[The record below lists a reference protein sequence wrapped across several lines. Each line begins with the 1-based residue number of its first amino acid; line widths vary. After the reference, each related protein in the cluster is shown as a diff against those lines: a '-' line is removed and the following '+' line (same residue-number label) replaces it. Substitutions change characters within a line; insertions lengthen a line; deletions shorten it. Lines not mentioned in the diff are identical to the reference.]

1 MKSVVS
7 SPKMAK
13 QGLLVHGENLRA
25 MKMLLESHAGKIDLI
40 YIDPPFNSN
49 ADYYHSS
56 QRTAHISSQQSAAIA
71 YRDKFGFGEYLE
83 FVRERLVL
91 AHLLLSDC
99 GSLYFH
105 IDVKLGHYIK
115 IILDEIFGRENF
127 LNEITR
133 IKSNPK
139 NFARKAYGNEKDV
152 IYFYA
157 KKAGQN
163 IFNDIREKYRPEIL
177 AKKFPKTDSCGRR
190 YATMPCH
197 APGETKNGPT
207 GMKWKNISPPP
218 GRHWLCPPAEL
229 ERLDEAGLVEWSKNM
244 VPRIKRYA
252 DEHGGCKIQ
261 DVWTNFK
268 DPQYPLYPTEKN
280 MEMLELIVRQSSRPD
295 SLVMDCFCGSGTF
308 LAAGIR
314 HGRRVIGVDES
325 DIAIAVALK
334 RPELVNMPVL
344 ELPD

>member
-1 MKSVVS
+1 MKSFI
-7 SPKMAK
+7 SPPKLAEP
-13 QGLLVHGENLRA
+13 GLLVHGDNLRA
-25 MKMLLESHAGKIDLI
+25 MKMLLESHAGLIDLI

-49 ADYYHSS
+49 ADYYYSPE
-56 QRTAHISSQQSAAIA
+56 RTAHISSRQLSAIA
-71 YRDKFGFGEYLE
+71 YRDKFGFEEYLE
-83 FVRERLVL
+83 FVRERLIL
-91 AHLLLSDC
+91 MHLLLSDC

-105 IDVKLGHYIK
+105 IDVKIGHYIK
-115 IILDEIFGRENF
+115 VILDEIFGRENF
-127 LNEITR
+127 LNEISR

-177 AKKFPKTDSCGRR
+177 AKKFPKTDSLGRR
-190 YATMPCH
+190 YATVPCH

-218 GRHWLCPPAEL
+218 GRHWRYPPEEL
-229 ERLDEAGLVEWSKNM
+229 ERLDAAGLVEWSKNN
-244 VPRIKRYA
+244 VPRIKKFA
-252 DEHGGCKIQ
+252 GEHMGCKIQ
-261 DVWTNFK
+261 DVWKNFK

-280 MEMLELIVRQSSRPD
+280 MEMLELVVRQSSRPE
-295 SLVMDCFCGSGTF
+295 SLVMDCFCGSGAF

-325 DIAIAVALK
+325 EIAIEVARK
-334 RPELVNMPVL
+334 RPELAEMRVV
-344 ELPD
+344 EV